1 MKRPGGEGEGGS
13 RDGCVMEEVLD
24 MWGWGGW
31 EGVKGEGGGCV
42 VRWTGPVSRGRIIVE
57 GSLGCVGWLVDV

>member
-1 MKRPGGEGEGGS
+1 
-13 RDGCVMEEVLD
+13 VMEEVLD